1 LISRNLDGFLVPI
14 LIEFGLFKFL
24 FRTILLQI
32 CLFLISGS
40 KMMDDQVFEQ

>member
-1 LISRNLDGFLVPI
+1 MPI

-24 FRTILLQI
+24 FITNLLQI

-40 KMMDDQVFEQ
+40 KMMDDQVFEQKEWIKI